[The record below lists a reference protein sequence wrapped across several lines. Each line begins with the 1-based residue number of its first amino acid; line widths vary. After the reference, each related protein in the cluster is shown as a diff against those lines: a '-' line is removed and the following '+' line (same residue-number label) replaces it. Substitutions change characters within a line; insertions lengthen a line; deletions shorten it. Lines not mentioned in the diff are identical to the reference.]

1 MQPSSLEIV
10 LGRMSFNIIIIIIV
24 VVVIIVVIF
33 VTLFKVQVPAREH
46 LIRLT

>member
-1 MQPSSLEIV
+1 MQLSSLEIV

-33 VTLFKVQVPAREH
+33 VTLFKVQVPAREN